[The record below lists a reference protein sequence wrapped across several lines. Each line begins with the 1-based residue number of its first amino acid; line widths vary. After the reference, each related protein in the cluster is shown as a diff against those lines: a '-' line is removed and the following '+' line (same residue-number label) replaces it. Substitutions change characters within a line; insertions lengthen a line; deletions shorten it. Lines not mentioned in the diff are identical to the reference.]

1 MSGYNGADEDEIM
14 DKVFNELAVAEL
26 DSYNNKTQQKV
37 LTKKNSRRASEIL
50 LEACHKLK
58 QEEVPAYVEKNF
70 EEAWKSYDQNNE
82 GFIRFEETHTFMRSF
97 FGRLN
102 KF

>member
-1 MSGYNGADEDEIM
+1 MTKVNG
-14 DKVFNELAVAEL
+14 
-26 DSYNNKTQQKV
+26 
-37 LTKKNSRRASEIL
+37 RRASEIL

-58 QEEVPAYVEKNF
+58 VADVPAYVEKNF
-70 EEAWKSYDQNNE
+70 EEAWKNYDQNNE
-82 GFIRFEETHTFMRSF
+82 GWIRFEETHTFMRSF